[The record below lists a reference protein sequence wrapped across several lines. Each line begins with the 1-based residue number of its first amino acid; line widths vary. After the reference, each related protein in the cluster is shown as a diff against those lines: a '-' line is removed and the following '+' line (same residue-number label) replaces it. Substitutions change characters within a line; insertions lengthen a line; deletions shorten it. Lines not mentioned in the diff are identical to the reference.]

1 MTNYFWNGSASTS
14 ASTAANWT
22 PSGTPAA
29 GDVVIFDAGATQ
41 GCVWDIA
48 LPASAFSVDEVI
60 LESTFSYTLTLNTNM
75 RIKGLFLNKTI
86 AAGGASKILFEH
98 GASPNFFGSYK
109 TYNERFVLIG
119 DSGDATGIT
128 FEMVG
133 SSSPVTKFDDG
144 AHPIVTLSIGRFA
157 PDYVAPTGTS
167 GKATFDSFTV
177 TSPTDF
183 SPDGDLVD
191 NDRLKVFSFKVFSIT
206 STSIDFGLAT
216 AEYYATSGGFYI
228 PTAGATGYPSGFTA
242 YYRKIV
248 LKTNTAGQK
257 CLMDDNTYISVEEFE
272 IDDGVVLKGPVDDT
286 SQGADIRSIK
296 TPKLRGT
303 WSFSQISPG
312 IYRSPRH
319 ASGPMP
325 KVNGDFHITG
335 KLTVDG
341 LIDPTGMVFT
351 PQATN
356 PETTNPENTIW
367 IDSETGHLIRG
378 DRDTESTVHFN
389 VRNDEG
395 ATIPLGAP
403 LYSKGEIGGSNRIKV
418 GIADASDPAK
428 MPAIGLAME
437 EMNTTSTKDGNMII
451 TGILNENI
459 TITGVAERDIVY
471 VAPHGGTAPYLTITR
486 PTSGSH
492 LVQNVG
498 VCVKQASANV
508 SQGMKVSAIG
518 RTNDIPNG
526 VITTNS
532 ADADYVYIDDGNT
545 FKKITPS
552 DLGIGGGGGS
562 GTVTSVA
569 LTGSDGIEV
578 DSGSPITTSGTIA
591 LGVDKTS
598 MLSHLNIED
607 GADVTDTT
615 NVTAAGALMDSEVTN
630 LADVKAFDPA
640 DYATAAQGAT
650 ADAALPKTG
659 GTMTGEIE
667 ATTITLNAIPA
678 DPQTDNKVRLG
689 ESGTTTNM
697 LQIQTND
704 GYVLIGA
711 NNGSYAH
718 LYTDRSQFYINRPIT
733 LDSGILYA
741 YNDGLQL
748 GTGTNASSGT
758 TAITIADGSTDITV
772 AGTATSTGF
781 IKTGGLATEYLMAD
795 GSVTTGGGGTPSG
808 VAGAIQFSDGAA
820 FASDD
825 ANLHYDDANNRLGVG
840 TNTPSETLHVSGT
853 IRQTNATSAVLV
865 ADANGDISA
874 ASNLSDQAYLA
885 SGQAEIDPFNPITSG
900 ASWLAP
906 PPATIQEAID
916 RLAAY
921 VVTIPGAPPQIP

>member
-60 LESTFSYTLTLNTNM
+60 LESTFPYTLTLNTNM

-183 SPDGDLVD
+183 SPDGNLVD
-191 NDRLKVFSFKVFSIT
+191 NDRLKVFSFTVFSIT

-216 AEYYATSGGFYI
+216 AEFYTTAGGFYI

-335 KLTVDG
+335 KLDVDG
-341 LIDPTGMVFT
+341 LIDPTGLELN
-351 PQATN
+351 PQASN
-356 PETTNPENTIW
+356 P
-367 IDSETGHLIRG
+367 G
-378 DRDTESTVHFN
+378 
-389 VRNDEG
+389 
-395 ATIPLGAP
+395 
-403 LYSKGEIGGSNRIKV
+403 
-418 GIADASDPAK
+418 
-428 MPAIGLAME
+428 
-437 EMNTTSTKDGNMII
+437 
-451 TGILNENI
+451 
-459 TITGVAERDIVY
+459 GVAANTLWLNSGDSNKLYLGSSE
-471 VAPHGGTAPYLTITR
+471 VAG
-486 PTSGSH
+486 
-492 LVQNVG
+492 
-498 VCVKQASANV
+498 
-508 SQGMKVSAIG
+508 
-518 RTNDIPNG
+518 
-526 VITTNS
+526 
-532 ADADYVYIDDGNT
+532 
-545 FKKITPS
+545 
-552 DLGIGGGGGS
+552 GGGGGS
-562 GTVTSVA
+562 GTVTSIATTSPITGGTITSTGTIGISAATTIAAGSMSSADKTKLDGIATGATAYADSDAISAVEGEA
-569 LTGSDGIEV
+569 TLDLTGDVSLAANKELTINESTYSSSSKNSDDTKVLVSADSTGLNDALFRIDTDAGWLRIGPQNAGFCHFYTDRNAFYFNRNIQMDGGSFYAYDDDLQIKTD
-578 DSGSPITTSGTIA
+578 DSGSGQPTRIFVDA
-591 LGVDKTS
+591 GVDDCRVGIGNGFSASFLPQNTLHVKTTET
-598 MLSHLNIED
+598 LNDDAYAARFQSAEGNVAITRYGGIHIDNDNDSPFD
-607 GADVTDTT
+607 GAAWSTNRWQISQRDTDHLDIAHGTPSNT
-615 NVTAAGALMDSEVTN
+615 NVGASDTVLRIKTDGKVGIGMGNTDPSTALHIQSSTN
-630 LADVKAFDPA
+630 P
-640 DYATAAQGAT
+640 
-650 ADAALPKTG
+650 
-659 GTMTGEIE
+659 EIRIQE
-667 ATTITLNAIPA
+667 NG
-678 DPQTDNKVRLG
+678 Q
-689 ESGTTTNM
+689 SGY
-697 LQIQTND
+697 LSL
-704 GYVLIGA
+704 V
-711 NNGSYAH
+711 
-718 LYTDRSQFYINRPIT
+718 
-733 LDSGILYA
+733 
-741 YNDGLQL
+741 GLQDSQSRVESKNA
-748 GTGTNASSGT
+748 TNNEVSLLELS
-758 TAITIADGSTDITV
+758 
-772 AGTATSTGF
+772 ATSTG
-781 IKTGGLATEYLMAD
+781 TGQQYIRL
-795 GSVTTGGGGTPSG
+795 
-808 VAGAIQFSDGAA
+808 FR
-820 FASDD
+820 D
-825 ANLHYDDANNRLGVG
+825 ANSSASATKLLIKQPG
-840 TNTPSETLHVSGT
+840 TNTDNFSVDADNGNVVAAGT
-853 IRQTNATSAVLV
+853 ITQSVAGAVLV
-865 ADANGDISA
+865 ADGSGVISA
-874 ASNLSDQAYLA
+874 ASNLSDQAYLP
-885 SGQAEIDPFNPITSG
+885 SGQAETDPFNPITSG
-900 ASWLAP
+900 AAWGP
-906 PPATIQEAID
+906 PGPPATIQEAID
-916 RLAAY
+916 RIASALASPSYAIG
-921 VVTIPGAPPQIP
+921 TPIP